1 MKLLVN
7 GVPLLAP
14 LTGIGQYTR
23 QLFTA
28 LRADGLDPLMF
39 YGLHCEHGLPATA
52 EVSGTARNTR
62 RAYDLVRKVLPNPR
76 ELKRLVERASFAWHA
91 RGLASAGYLY
101 HEPNILPQRYAG
113 PTVITVHDLSCF
125 DHPETHPADRV
136 AIMHRELPRAIEQA
150 DHIIVISEATR
161 RAVQQRFAVPDARL
175 SVTLLAAHPNFAPR
189 PAASLQAALAKLDL
203 QPGGYLLSV
212 GTLEPRK
219 NLTTLFQAYSALPDS
234 LRQRYPLA
242 VVGMPGWHTDQLMS
256 SARQLVERGE
266 LRFLGYVDDAVL
278 PLLYAGAAAFA
289 YPSRYEGFG
298 LPPLEAMASGVPVLV
313 SDVTSLPEVVGD
325 AGVRVGPDDVDAMRD
340 GLRRLLEDRDYAAQL
355 AQQGLARA
363 QGFSWE
369 KCARETR
376 AVYDHVLRARGL
388 A

>member
-113 PTVITVHDLSCF
+113 PTVITLHDLSCF
-125 DHPETHPADRV
+125 DHPETHPAERV
-136 AIMHRELPRAIEQA
+136 EIMHRELPPAIERV

-161 RAVQQRFAVPDARL
+161 RAVAQRFGVPDSRMT
-175 SVTLLAAHPNFAPR
+175 VTLLAAHPNFAPR

-376 AVYDHVLRARGL
+376 AVYDHVLRTRGL

>member
-125 DHPETHPADRV
+125 DHPETHPAERV
-136 AIMHRELPRAIEQA
+136 EIMHRELPPAIERV

-175 SVTLLAAHPNFAPR
+175 SVTLLAADPRFAPH
-189 PAASLQAALAKLDL
+189 PAASLALPLAGMQLS
-203 QPGGYLLSV
+203 PGNYVLCV

-219 NLTTLFQAYSALPDS
+219 NLGVLFEAYAGLPSA
-234 LRQRYPLA
+234 LRQRFPL
-242 VVGMPGWHTDQLMS
+242 VVAGMAGWHTDALMA
-256 SARQLVERGE
+256 SARQLMAKGE
-266 LRFLGYVDDAVL
+266 LRLLGYVSDALL

-313 SDVTSLPEVVGD
+313 SNTTSLPEVVGD
-325 AGVRVGPDDVDAMRD
+325 AGVQVAPDDVDAMRE
-340 GLRRLLEDRDYAAQL
+340 GLHRLLDDRDEARRRADLGL
-355 AQQGLARA
+355 AQAA
-363 QGFSWE
+363 MFSWE
-369 KCARETR
+369 KCAAETL
-376 AVYDHVLRARGL
+376 AVYRRVQQSRGL

>member
-7 GVPLLAP
+7 GTPLLTP
-14 LTGIGQYTR
+14 LTGIGHYTW
-23 QLFTA
+23 QLCSQMASQPDIDLLMAYGMRYERGLRMPTHSVASALQTA
-28 LRADGLDPLMF
+28 G
-39 YGLHCEHGLPATA
+39 YGLL
-52 EVSGTARNTR
+52 R
-62 RAYDLVRKVLPNPR
+62 RLLPNPHR
-76 ELKRLVERASFAWHA
+76 IKRAVEQARFAWVERQI
-91 RGLASAGYLY
+91 RRQDYLY
-101 HEPNILPQRYAG
+101 HEPNILPLPYAG
-113 PTVITVHDLSCF
+113 PTIITLHDLSCF
-125 DHPETHPADRV
+125 DHPETHPAERV
-136 AIMHRELPRAIEQA
+136 EIMHRELPPAIERV

-161 RAVQQRFAVPDARL
+161 RAVAQRFGVPDSRMT
-175 SVTLLAAHPNFAPR
+175 VTLLAAHPNFAPR

>member
-7 GVPLLAP
+7 GTPLLTP
-14 LTGIGQYTR
+14 LTGIGHYTW
-23 QLFTA
+23 QLCSQMASQPDIDLLMAYGMRYERGLRMPTHSAAGALQTA
-28 LRADGLDPLMF
+28 G
-39 YGLHCEHGLPATA
+39 YGLL
-52 EVSGTARNTR
+52 R
-62 RAYDLVRKVLPNPR
+62 RLLPNPR
-76 ELKRLVERASFAWHA
+76 RIKRAVEQARFAWIE
-91 RGLASAGYLY
+91 RQIRRQDYLY
-101 HEPNILPQRYAG
+101 HEPNILPLPYAG
-113 PTVITVHDLSCF
+113 PTIITLHDLSCF
-125 DHPETHPADRV
+125 DHPETHPAERV
-136 AIMHRELPRAIEQA
+136 EIMHRELPPAIERV

-161 RAVQQRFAVPDARL
+161 RAVAQRFGVPDSRMT
-175 SVTLLAAHPNFAPR
+175 VTLLAAHPNFAPR

-313 SDVTSLPEVVGD
+313 SDVTSLPEAVGD

>member
-7 GVPLLAP
+7 GTPLLTP
-14 LTGIGQYTR
+14 LTGIGHYTWQLCR
-23 QLFTA
+23 QMASQPDIDLLMAYGMRYERGLRMPTHSAAGALQTA
-28 LRADGLDPLMF
+28 G
-39 YGLHCEHGLPATA
+39 YGLL
-52 EVSGTARNTR
+52 R
-62 RAYDLVRKVLPNPR
+62 RLLPNPR
-76 ELKRLVERASFAWHA
+76 RIKRAVEQARFAWIE
-91 RGLASAGYLY
+91 RQIRRQDYLY
-101 HEPNILPQRYAG
+101 HEPNILPLPYAG
-113 PTVITVHDLSCF
+113 PTIITLHDLSCF
-125 DHPETHPADRV
+125 DHPETHPAERV
-136 AIMHRELPRAIEQA
+136 EIMHRELPPAIERV

-161 RAVQQRFAVPDARL
+161 RAVAQRFGVPDSRMT
-175 SVTLLAAHPNFAPR
+175 VTLLAAHPNFAPR

>member
-7 GVPLLAP
+7 GTPLLTP
-14 LTGIGQYTR
+14 LTGIGHYTW
-23 QLFTA
+23 QLCSQMASQPDIDLLMAYGMRYERGLRMPTHSAAGALQTA
-28 LRADGLDPLMF
+28 G
-39 YGLHCEHGLPATA
+39 YGLL
-52 EVSGTARNTR
+52 R
-62 RAYDLVRKVLPNPR
+62 RLLPNPR
-76 ELKRLVERASFAWHA
+76 RIKRAVEQARFAWIE
-91 RGLASAGYLY
+91 RQIRRQDYLY
-101 HEPNILPQRYAG
+101 HEPNILPLPYAG
-113 PTVITVHDLSCF
+113 PTIITLHDLSCF
-125 DHPETHPADRV
+125 DHPETHPAERV
-136 AIMHRELPRAIEQA
+136 EIMHRELPPAIERV

-161 RAVQQRFAVPDARL
+161 RAVAQRFGVPDSRMT
-175 SVTLLAAHPNFAPR
+175 VTLLAAHPNFAPR

>member
-7 GVPLLAP
+7 GTPLLTP
-14 LTGIGQYTR
+14 LTGIGHYTW
-23 QLFTA
+23 QLCSQMASQPDIDLLMAYGMRYERGLRMPTHSAAGALQTA
-28 LRADGLDPLMF
+28 G
-39 YGLHCEHGLPATA
+39 YGLL
-52 EVSGTARNTR
+52 R
-62 RAYDLVRKVLPNPR
+62 RLLPNPR
-76 ELKRLVERASFAWHA
+76 RIKRAVEQARFAWIE
-91 RGLASAGYLY
+91 RQIRRQDYLY
-101 HEPNILPQRYAG
+101 HEPNILPLPYAG
-113 PTVITVHDLSCF
+113 PTIITLHDLSCF
-125 DHPETHPADRV
+125 DHPETHPAERV
-136 AIMHRELPRAIEQA
+136 EIMHRELPPAIERV

-161 RAVQQRFAVPDARL
+161 RAVAQRFGVPDSRMT
-175 SVTLLAAHPNFAPR
+175 VTLLAAHPNFAPR
-189 PAASLQAALAKLDL
+189 PAASLQAVLAKLDL

>member
-7 GVPLLAP
+7 GTPLLTP
-14 LTGIGQYTR
+14 LTGIGHYTW
-23 QLFTA
+23 QLCSQMASQPDIDLLMAYGMRYERGLRMPTHSAAGALQTA
-28 LRADGLDPLMF
+28 G
-39 YGLHCEHGLPATA
+39 YGLL
-52 EVSGTARNTR
+52 R
-62 RAYDLVRKVLPNPR
+62 RLLPNPR
-76 ELKRLVERASFAWHA
+76 RIKRAVEQARFAWIE
-91 RGLASAGYLY
+91 RQIRRQDYLY
-101 HEPNILPQRYAG
+101 HEPNILPLPYAG
-113 PTVITVHDLSCF
+113 PTIITVHDLSCF
-125 DHPETHPADRV
+125 DHPETHPAERV
-136 AIMHRELPRAIEQA
+136 EIMHRELPPAIERV

-161 RAVQQRFAVPDARL
+161 RAVAQRFGVPDSRMT
-175 SVTLLAAHPNFAPR
+175 VTLLAAHPNFAPR

>member
-1 MKLLVN
+1 
-7 GVPLLAP
+7 
-14 LTGIGQYTR
+14 
-23 QLFTA
+23 
-28 LRADGLDPLMF
+28 
-39 YGLHCEHGLPATA
+39 
-52 EVSGTARNTR
+52 
-62 RAYDLVRKVLPNPR
+62 
-76 ELKRLVERASFAWHA
+76 
-91 RGLASAGYLY
+91 
-101 HEPNILPQRYAG
+101 
-113 PTVITVHDLSCF
+113 
-125 DHPETHPADRV
+125 
-136 AIMHRELPRAIEQA
+136 
-150 DHIIVISEATR
+150 
-161 RAVQQRFAVPDARL
+161 
-175 SVTLLAAHPNFAPR
+175 
-189 PAASLQAALAKLDL
+189 
-203 QPGGYLLSV
+203 
-212 GTLEPRK
+212 
-219 NLTTLFQAYSALPDS
+219 
-234 LRQRYPLA
+234 
-242 VVGMPGWHTDQLMS
+242 MS

>member
-136 AIMHRELPRAIEQA
+136 AIMHRELPRAIERA

-161 RAVQQRFAVPDARL
+161 RAVAQRFGVPDSRMT
-175 SVTLLAAHPNFAPR
+175 VTLLAAHPNFAPR

-298 LPPLEAMASGVPVLV
+298 LPPLEAMAAGVPVLV

>member
-7 GVPLLAP
+7 GTPLLTP
-14 LTGIGQYTR
+14 LTGIGHYTW
-23 QLFTA
+23 QLCSQMASQPDIDLLMAYGMRYERGLRMPTHSAAGALQTA
-28 LRADGLDPLMF
+28 G
-39 YGLHCEHGLPATA
+39 YGLL
-52 EVSGTARNTR
+52 R
-62 RAYDLVRKVLPNPR
+62 RLLPNPR
-76 ELKRLVERASFAWHA
+76 RIKRAVEQARFAWIE
-91 RGLASAGYLY
+91 RQIRRQDYLY
-101 HEPNILPQRYAG
+101 HEPNILPLPYAG
-113 PTVITVHDLSCF
+113 PTIITLHDLSCF
-125 DHPETHPADRV
+125 DHPETHPAERV
-136 AIMHRELPRAIEQA
+136 EIMHRELPPAIERV

-161 RAVQQRFAVPDARL
+161 RAVAQRFGVPDSRMT
-175 SVTLLAAHPNFAPR
+175 VTLLAAHPNFAPR

-212 GTLEPRK
+212 GTLESRK

>member
-7 GVPLLAP
+7 GTPLLTP
-14 LTGIGQYTR
+14 LTGIGHYTW
-23 QLFTA
+23 QLCSQMA
-28 LRADGLDPLMF
+28 SQPDIELLMA
-39 YGLHCEHGLPATA
+39 YGMRYEHGLRMPAHNVA
-52 EVSGTARNTR
+52 GALQAVGYSLLR
-62 RAYDLVRKVLPNPR
+62 RVLPNPR
-76 ELKRLVERASFAWHA
+76 RIKRAVEQARFAWT
-91 RGLASAGYLY
+91 RRRIRRQNYLY
-101 HEPNILPQRYAG
+101 HEPNILPLPYDG
-113 PTVITVHDLSCF
+113 PTIITLHDLSCF
-125 DHPETHPADRV
+125 DHPETHPAERV
-136 AIMHRELPRAIEQA
+136 DIMHRELPPAIERV

-161 RAVQQRFAVPDARL
+161 RAVAQRFGVPDSRMT
-175 SVTLLAAHPNFAPR
+175 VTLLAAHPQFAPR
-189 PAASLQAALAKLDL
+189 PADSLRAALAALDL

-219 NLTTLFQAYSALPDS
+219 NLSTLFDAYSGLPAE
-234 LRQRYPLA
+234 LRRRYPLA
-242 VVGMPGWHTDQLMS
+242 VVGMPGWRTEQLMS

-325 AGVRVGPDDVDAMRD
+325 AGVRVGPDDVDAMRE
-340 GLRRLLEDRDYAAQL
+340 GLRQLLEDRDHAARL
-355 AQQGLARA
+355 AGLGLARA

-369 KCARETR
+369 KCAQETR
-376 AVYDHVLRARGL
+376 AVYQRVLHARGL

>member
-7 GVPLLAP
+7 GTPLLTP
-14 LTGIGQYTR
+14 LTGIGHYTW
-23 QLFTA
+23 QLCSQMASQPDIDLLMAYGMRYERGLRMPTHSAAGALQTA
-28 LRADGLDPLMF
+28 G
-39 YGLHCEHGLPATA
+39 YGLL
-52 EVSGTARNTR
+52 R
-62 RAYDLVRKVLPNPR
+62 RLLPNPR
-76 ELKRLVERASFAWHA
+76 RIKRAVEQARFAWIE
-91 RGLASAGYLY
+91 RQIRRQDYLY
-101 HEPNILPQRYAG
+101 HEPNILPLPYAG
-113 PTVITVHDLSCF
+113 PTIITLHDLSCF
-125 DHPETHPADRV
+125 DHPETHPAERV
-136 AIMHRELPRAIEQA
+136 EIMHRELPPAIERV

-161 RAVQQRFAVPDARL
+161 RAVAQRFGVPDSRMT
-175 SVTLLAAHPNFAPR
+175 VTLLAAHPNFTPR

>member
-7 GVPLLAP
+7 GTPLLTP
-14 LTGIGQYTR
+14 LTGIGHYTWQLCR
-23 QLFTA
+23 QMASQPDIDLLMAYGMRYERGLRMPTHSAAGALQTA
-28 LRADGLDPLMF
+28 G
-39 YGLHCEHGLPATA
+39 YGLL
-52 EVSGTARNTR
+52 R
-62 RAYDLVRKVLPNPR
+62 RLLPNPR
-76 ELKRLVERASFAWHA
+76 RIKRAVEQARFAWIE
-91 RGLASAGYLY
+91 RQIRRQDYLY
-101 HEPNILPQRYAG
+101 HEPNILPLPYAG
-113 PTVITVHDLSCF
+113 PTIITLHDLSCF
-125 DHPETHPADRV
+125 DHPETHPAERV
-136 AIMHRELPRAIEQA
+136 EIMHRELPPAIERV

-161 RAVQQRFAVPDARL
+161 RAVAQRFGVPDSRMT
-175 SVTLLAAHPNFAPR
+175 VTLLAAHPNFAPR

-313 SDVTSLPEVVGD
+313 SDVTSLPEAVGD